1 MLSPKERLR
10 RASVFQR
17 AYNARKSTASEYF
30 TLYVLNREGKVHS
43 DVKSR
48 PDTAWDRSSKLSA
61 SPGEEDGTPVSQV
74 EKALRHRL
82 PLVGFVVS
90 KKVIKSAC
98 GRNRAKRRMR
108 EAYRLLR
115 SGEKR
120 QKGVF
125 SGEWIDVISSLQQ
138 WYALVWVI
146 NEKVLKTDWPEI
158 CKTMEGCLL
167 EASKKYGQ
175 RRSLPEKK
183 RSGTKGESS

>member
-1 MLSPKERLR
+1 
-10 RASVFQR
+10 VFQR
-17 AYNARKSTASEYF
+17 AYNGRKSTASEYF

-43 DVKSR
+43 EVKSR
-48 PDTAWDRSSKLSA
+48 PDTALDRSSRLSA
-61 SPGEEDGTPVSQV
+61 SPGEEGAPVSQV
-74 EKALRHRL
+74 EKAARHRL

-115 SGEKR
+115 SGGKR

-125 SGEWIDVISSLQQ
+125 SGESIDVISSLQQ

-146 NEKVLKTDWPEI
+146 NEKVLKTDWQEI